1 MKKEIEIKWL
11 KKELKSLF
19 RSMDY
24 ISDNYLNKEG
34 IDDKEFEVFANIYQ
48 QLGMVWEFLG
58 LQCRHWDGYR
68 ETRDKK
74 EVCKICGKVRDVN
87 ETHILLPVKGHKKKS
102 AERKLG

>member
-34 IDDKEFEVFANIYQ
+34 IFFS
-48 QLGMVWEFLG
+48 L
-58 LQCRHWDGYR
+58 
-68 ETRDKK
+68 T
-74 EVCKICGKVRDVN
+74 
-87 ETHILLPVKGHKKKS
+87 
-102 AERKLG
+102 